1 MIETVLKRI
10 RLERFNKDFSQE
22 YVANQLKISQSFYAS
37 IESGK
42 SKLTVDLLFKLA
54 ELLEVQTEELLK

>member
-22 YVANQLKISQSFYAS
+22 YVANQLKISQSYYAR

-42 SKLTVDLLFKLA
+42 NTLTVELLIKLA
-54 ELLEVQTEELLK
+54 KLFNIPAEELLK

>member
-1 MIETVLKRI
+1 MTDQVLKRI

-22 YVANQLKISQSFYAS
+22 YVANQLKISQSFYAR

-54 ELLEVQTEELLK
+54 ELFKVQTEELLK